1 MNDPGSDVGVSDK
14 LPTFEQ
20 FSKEMQRWLT
30 LVPRRKLRP
39 LLKCLYLAAQDKI
52 AFDQQRTWAGEKVVY
67 FREGQIAMGAAKKSL
82 GQLLEHLKS
91 ENEKHRE
98 SFETIENSTQGEEFE
113 FTFEEIIQHLKD
125 GIEAAGNFQLANA
138 GQIHPHLRNKTEK
151 ALAKETL
158 PRNHIAGTI
167 VPHTITARDRS
178 PDIDHWF
185 IGAAAECLDRCLVD
199 RHDASKSN
207 RLPRYDTIIS
217 ELFKVCFPDQ
227 SRSEENVRQELGR
240 QKKAGHPV
248 CDRPSAHL
256 MVEER
261 SDRRKGQKS
270 SRSRSRHRKL
280 SEQK

>member
-1 MNDPGSDVGVSDK
+1 MNDPGSDVRVFDK

-167 VPHTITARDRS
+167 VPHTITARDEFS
-178 PDIDHWF
+178 DIDHWF
-185 IGAAAECLDRCLVD
+185 IGSLPNASIYASSTGTMLPKATDFPGMIPLFRSCLKFVFPIKAEVKR
-199 RHDASKSN
+199 
-207 RLPRYDTIIS
+207 T
-217 ELFKVCFPDQ
+217 
-227 SRSEENVRQELGR
+227 
-240 QKKAGHPV
+240 
-248 CDRPSAHL
+248 
-256 MVEER
+256 
-261 SDRRKGQKS
+261 SDKS
-270 SRSRSRHRKL
+270 SVVRKKPGTRSVIAH
-280 SEQK
+280 QHT